1 MTRRTSLTAALL
13 AVGCAL
19 TAWAQTAPS
28 VPPAKAPAS
37 AEALE
42 AVVETAAGEFVISL
56 LPEIAPRHVRHFVK
70 TARAGGYD
78 RTLFHRLV
86 PRAILQGGD
95 PLSRDAKRASLHG
108 TGGLGLLRSEFSSR
122 PMTRGSVA
130 AVLRPRDPHSGGS
143 QFFICLFDQPS
154 LTGKFTIFGEVK
166 GGLDVVDRLA
176 DVEVVGERPAKPLVI
191 NRVTVRSAEAPAALP
206 MPSPAPV
213 GGSR

>member
-1 MTRRTSLTAALL
+1 MTRRTLTAALL
-13 AVGCAL
+13 VVGCAVP
-19 TAWAQTAPS
+19 AWAHTAP
-28 VPPAKAPAS
+28 PTAGAPAP
-37 AEALE
+37 AATPALE
-42 AVVETAAGEFVISL
+42 AVVETAAGEFVITL

-78 RTLFHRLV
+78 GTLFHRLV
-86 PRAILQGGD
+86 PHAILQGGD

-130 AVLRPRDPHSGGS
+130 AVLRPRDPHSGGN

-154 LTGKFTIFGEVK
+154 LAGKFTIFGEVK
-166 GGLDVVDRLA
+166 VGMDVVDRLA

-191 NRVTVRSAEAPAALP
+191 RRLTVRSAEAPATAP
-206 MPSPAPV
+206 PVPSPSPA